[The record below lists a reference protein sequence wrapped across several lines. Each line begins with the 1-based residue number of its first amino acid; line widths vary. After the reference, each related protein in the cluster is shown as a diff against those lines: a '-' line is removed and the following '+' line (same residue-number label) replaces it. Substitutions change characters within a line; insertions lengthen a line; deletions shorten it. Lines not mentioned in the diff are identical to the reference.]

1 MVGHTGSST
10 DGEQSVIT
18 RRRALASVAAAGVGS
33 VALVARGSDTASA
46 DVTMGE
52 FTATGDKAELSRAPA
67 AVTVSTSGEWRV
79 DAAPD
84 TIEQVRITLQAT
96 VGSEELSADVAMNS
110 VFDATSGDFALEADL
125 IDDHP
130 DVSGDLF
137 VPDDTGA
144 TKTTPVRVAV
154 IVSAVRD
161 GEITAEARA
170 EDTAEVIV
178 TEDGVEVAVG
188 GSADVSIEPA

>member
-1 MVGHTGSST
+1 MT
-10 DGEQSVIT
+10 DDEQSLIT
-18 RRRALASVAAAGVGS
+18 RRRAVASLAAVGVGG
-33 VALVARGSDTASA
+33 GSLLTAASRDASA
-46 DVTMGE
+46 QVTMGE
-52 FTATGDKAELSRAPA
+52 FTATGDEATVSRAPA
-67 AVTVSTSGEWRV
+67 AVTLAAQGEWSV
-79 DAAPD
+79 EASGG
-84 TIEQVRITLQAT
+84 IEQVRLTLQAI
-96 VGSEELSADVAMNS
+96 VGDDELAADVAVNT
-110 VFDATSGDFALEADL
+110 VFDATEGDFSLQADL

-130 DVSGDLF
+130 DVSGGFF

-188 GSADVSIEPA
+188 GSADITVEVA